1 MKERL
6 QKLIASAG
14 LCARRTA
21 EDWIAAGR
29 VCVNGAVASL
39 GDRADPET
47 DTVTVDGAPLP
58 GKPGAVYLMLNK
70 PRGYVTT
77 LSDEYGRR
85 TAAEL
90 VADCGV
96 RVYPVGRLD
105 RDSEGLLL
113 FTNDGEL
120 AQRLLHPRHQ
130 VDKVYLVTVR
140 GDIRGAAERLMAI
153 TQLDGEPIA
162 PAQAAEVTRHEGQAM
177 LRVTIHQGKNR
188 QVRRMCAQIGLHVV
202 RLQRIQEDSLL
213 LGDLPAGKWRYLTDQ
228 ELQGLRGGEMR
239 ERE

>member
-39 GDRADPET
+39 GDRADLET

-162 PAQAAEVTRHEGQAM
+162 PAQAAEVARHEGQAV

-202 RLQRIQEDSLL
+202 RLQRVQEDSLL

-228 ELQGLRGGEMR
+228 ELQGLRGGEMH

>member
-1 MKERL
+1 MAERL
-6 QKLIASAG
+6 QKLLAAAG
-14 LCARRTA
+14 LCSRRTA
-21 EDWIAAGR
+21 EEWISAGR
-29 VCVNGAVASL
+29 VCVNGVPALL

-47 DTVTVDGAPLP
+47 DTITVDGQPLP
-58 GKPGAVYLMLNK
+58 TDTRRVYLMLNK

-77 LSDEYGRR
+77 LSDEYGRH

-90 VADCGV
+90 VSGCGA

-113 FTNDGEL
+113 FTNDGDF
-120 AQRLLHPRHQ
+120 AHRLLHPSHQ

-153 TQLDGEPIA
+153 TELDGEPIA
-162 PAQAAEVTRHEGQAM
+162 PAQARELSRREGQAL

-188 QVRRMCAQIGLHVV
+188 QIRRMCAGLGLHVEK
-202 RLQRIQEDSLL
+202 LQRVEEDGLRL
-213 LGDLPAGKWRYLTDQ
+213 DDLPIGKWRYLTAQ
-228 ELQGLRGGEMR
+228 EIQRITGGDTR
-239 ERE
+239 E